1 MKLFTVAEAEAL
13 IPELER
19 VFGAVAEIAA
29 QAETK
34 AASLRRRAERG
45 ESDPASAAIERS
57 QLQFLAQGAD
67 DWLKQIGA
75 LGAVIKGVSPALVDF
90 PHRLNGREVYLC
102 WRLGDKT
109 IEHYHGTDEGFSERK
124 PLPKRRP
131 S

>member
-1 MKLFTVAEAEAL
+1 MKLFTAAEAEEL

-19 VFGAVAEIAA
+19 IFGAVAEIAA

-34 AASLRRRAERG
+34 AAALRRRTQRG
-45 ESDPASAAIERS
+45 ESDPASSAIERS

-67 DWLKQIGA
+67 EWLKQIAA
-75 LGAVIKGVSPALVDF
+75 LGAVVKGVSPALVDF
-90 PHRLNGREVYLC
+90 PHQLNGREVYLC
-102 WRLGDKT
+102 WRLGEKT
-109 IEHYHGTDEGFSERK
+109 ITYYHGTDEGFSARR